1 MEEITLPLQCVK
13 KVIGLERV
21 DSTQDLARLLA
32 QKGEAE
38 GTLVLACEQ
47 TAARRLDGSRCA
59 AGEGGVYFTLILRP
73 EKKDLCARS
82 LTRQTVQ
89 AVAEALAEAYGIKT
103 KIHQPNRV
111 LAWDGKAR
119 QWKEIAAVLTETF
132 FDEEA
137 RFALVGVGIN
147 VNNRGARRETDVSLK
162 HLIGT
167 QTSKEILLGE
177 VLNRFWQHYA
187 QWLQSAC

>member
-1 MEEITLPLQCVK
+1 MLELTTEELKQYFKDDIFRHISAVADGLGVECYVVGGYVRDIFLQRPSKDIDV
-13 KVIGLERV
+13 VV
-21 DSTQDLARLLA
+21 
-32 QKGEAE
+32 
-38 GTLVLACEQ
+38 V
-47 TAARRLDGSRCA
+47 GS
-59 AGEGGVYFTLILRP
+59 GI
-73 EKKDLCARS
+73 
-82 LTRQTVQ
+82 